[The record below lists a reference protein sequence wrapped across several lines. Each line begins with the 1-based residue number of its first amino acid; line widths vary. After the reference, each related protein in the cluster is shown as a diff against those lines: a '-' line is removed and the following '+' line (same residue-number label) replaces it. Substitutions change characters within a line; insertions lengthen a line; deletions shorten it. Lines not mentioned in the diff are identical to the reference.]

1 MGLAT
6 TILYIACNKTGE
18 NMTQKEI
25 AKAAGVTEV
34 TMRNRLSDLKAKNL
48 VQ

>member
-1 MGLAT
+1 MGLAA

-34 TMRNRLSDLKAKNL
+34 TLRGRLSDLKAKNL
-48 VQ
+48 V